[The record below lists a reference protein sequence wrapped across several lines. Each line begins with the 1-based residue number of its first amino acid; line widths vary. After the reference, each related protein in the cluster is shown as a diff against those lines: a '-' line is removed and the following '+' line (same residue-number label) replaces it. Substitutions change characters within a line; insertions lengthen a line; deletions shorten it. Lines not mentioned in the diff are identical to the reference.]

1 MIKKITEIFQERDKT
16 FSLEFFPPKTPK
28 GMENLYKTIGELN
41 RLVPDF
47 TSVTYGAGGST
58 RGTTL
63 EICDEIQKRFDLTVM
78 HHFTCVGHSVAEL
91 KDIIS
96 QMKERNIQNILAL
109 RGDPPQGV
117 EKWEPAPDGLEFCYQ
132 LIKIEHGGELIITQ
146 LFFDN
151 NIYSEYLERLRKSQV
166 NVRVLPGILPITSYD
181 GLIKF
186 CNICGATITQ
196 EVHDIFRPL
205 KENEEATRKA
215 GIEFAVKQCQDLLD
229 RGAPGLH
236 FFTLNKVEPT
246 REIWNRLG
254 L

>member
-1 MIKKITEIFQERDKT
+1 MIQKITDIFQERDKT

-41 RLVPDF
+41 RLGPDF

-78 HHFTCVGHSVAEL
+78 HHFTCVGHSVAEM
-91 KDIIS
+91 KDIIA

-132 LIKIEHGGELIITQ
+132 LKRLNTAVSLLLHNCFSTTISTQ
-146 LFFDN
+146 N
-151 NIYSEYLERLRKSQV
+151 
-166 NVRVLPGILPITSYD
+166 T
-181 GLIKF
+181 
-186 CNICGATITQ
+186 
-196 EVHDIFRPL
+196 L
-205 KENEEATRKA
+205 KDSGNHR
-215 GIEFAVKQCQDLLD
+215 
-229 RGAPGLH
+229 
-236 FFTLNKVEPT
+236 
-246 REIWNRLG
+246 
-254 L
+254 